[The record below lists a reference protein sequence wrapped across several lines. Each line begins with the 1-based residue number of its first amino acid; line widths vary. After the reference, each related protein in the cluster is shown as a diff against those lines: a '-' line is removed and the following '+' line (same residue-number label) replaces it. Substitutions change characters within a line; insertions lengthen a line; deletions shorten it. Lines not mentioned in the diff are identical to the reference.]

1 MNQIHF
7 GIGVIAYGD
16 TGAVRETVES
26 VALQHLE
33 ENTRLTITIARDP
46 ECISELEIR
55 ELIAECTAEVSF
67 VDIAAHHDTNVMR
80 CEALPVLAE
89 AIPND
94 ANWVWTLEEGD
105 RLCQENSLQLLAAKL
120 RHSAYFDIDAV
131 HVCDAN
137 RSFNSGY
144 TERKDIDQ
152 FCEAF
157 GYLEIV
163 GKISS
168 LVLRPQH
175 FKFAFNQHLAQTAT
189 AAHLNEIWVSHYT
202 HSQFLFLAMSKSKA
216 SMIDLK
222 LIDQASGEA
231 WSAPQNSVEWFKIAR
246 ELIELGVTVGNNKKW
261 DPHFFRYGTLS
272 LWSELVRQ
280 QGVCAEHFTH
290 EVTSDSTEMLHFLD
304 QWQVILSLADYI
316 NHDGVRD
323 IIYNVVTDGIRL
335 TLDLLNSEDKSTDGL
350 KAFFKKHGS
359 QIQSYP
365 TTLHHAEHIA
375 QLMQKSA

>member
-168 LVLRPQH
+168 LVLRPQY

-202 HSQFLFLAMSKSKA
+202 HSQFLFLAMSISWPALTRNKFFDWLSNGIFSKRATFKS
-216 SMIDLK
+216 
-222 LIDQASGEA
+222 
-231 WSAPQNSVEWFKIAR
+231 P
-246 ELIELGVTVGNNKKW
+246 
-261 DPHFFRYGTLS
+261 
-272 LWSELVRQ
+272 
-280 QGVCAEHFTH
+280 
-290 EVTSDSTEMLHFLD
+290 
-304 QWQVILSLADYI
+304 
-316 NHDGVRD
+316 
-323 IIYNVVTDGIRL
+323 
-335 TLDLLNSEDKSTDGL
+335 
-350 KAFFKKHGS
+350 
-359 QIQSYP
+359 
-365 TTLHHAEHIA
+365 
-375 QLMQKSA
+375 